1 MTTFLNKIAS
11 GVLGLD
17 KQTDRP
23 WLNIILAIF
32 LAATMLSLPG
42 GADAVHC
49 LGGIF
54 LLIGCGVHLLL
65 HRRWIKALILVTPNN
80 LTPAL
85 RRRRWLFWGMLISGF
100 VCGLTGVVALPLL
113 FCGTPIHIL
122 SGLVFLSLN
131 INHLG
136 QHRNWFTKRIS
147 QVSAAV
153 RK

>member
-1 MTTFLNKIAS
+1 MTTFLDKIAS
-11 GVLGLD
+11 AALGLD
-17 KQTDRP
+17 KQTNRP

-49 LGGIF
+49 VGGIF

-65 HRRWIKALILVTPNN
+65 HRRWIKVLILATPKN

-85 RRRRWLFWGMLISGF
+85 RRRRRLFWAMLVSGF
-100 VCGLTGVVALPLL
+100 LCGLTGVVALPLL

-122 SGLVFLSLN
+122 SGLVFLGLN
-131 INHLG
+131 MNHLV
-136 QHRNWFTKRIS
+136 QHRNWFTKRIC